1 MLKARGP
8 AALSGTYDRA
18 PWDGGESCRPSTTP
32 GVHLLYCQYGVM
44 ACGGLATE
52 ETSAQEYLS
61 LPNDI
66 FPLSPRERA
75 LSLIAEEAP
84 EHALA
89 PCRPLVTG
97 PAVGLRIGDVRTR
110 IAAV

>member
-1 MLKARGP
+1 M
-8 AALSGTYDRA
+8 YDRA
-18 PWDGGESCRPSTTP
+18 PWDGGEICRPSTTP
-32 GVHLLYCQYGVM
+32 GIHPLYCQYGVM

-66 FPLSPRERA
+66 FPLSGGRGSKGA
-75 LSLIAEEAP
+75 S
-84 EHALA
+84 A

-97 PAVGLRIGDVRTR
+97 PAVGLRVGDVRTR
-110 IAAV
+110 IEAV